1 MHFKFVLFFLFD
13 CAKIFDLI
21 YFFILIKKKKNRL
34 NISATYFHACHCPVA
49 LYIHSL
55 PFFLIN
61 TDTCKTLGVRGLG
74 VNWGAAQNTVYSA
87 AG

>member
-1 MHFKFVLFFLFD
+1 MHFKFVFFLFD

-21 YFFILIKKKKNRL
+21 YFFILIKKKNRL

-49 LYIHSL
+49 LCICTAFY
-55 PFFLIN
+55 FFLIN

>member
-1 MHFKFVLFFLFD
+1 MHFKFVFFLFD

-21 YFFILIKKKKNRL
+21 YFFILIKKKKIKY
-34 NISATYFHACHCPVA
+34 IS
-49 LYIHSL
+49 YILPCMPLSGGSVYMHSL
-55 PFFLIN
+55 LFFLIN